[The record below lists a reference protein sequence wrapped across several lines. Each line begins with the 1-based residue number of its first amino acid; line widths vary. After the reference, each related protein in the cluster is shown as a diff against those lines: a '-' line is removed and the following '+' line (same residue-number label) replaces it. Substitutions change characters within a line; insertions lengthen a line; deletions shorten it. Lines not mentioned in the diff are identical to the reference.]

1 MFKVIGGLG
10 VMLLI
15 VGLIPH
21 PDSPSTA
28 ISLLLGSILTGGV
41 VGAIA
46 DNLNLIGD

>member
-10 VMLLI
+10 FMLLI

-28 ISLLLGSILTGGV
+28 ISLLFGSILIGCV
-41 VGAIA
+41 IGAIV